1 MSGLCAIIGK
11 GLTATFPDV
20 HSRHMHLPARA
31 SALSSVLLSVA
42 FLLPM
47 APTGGAK
54 DVWVEVRS
62 PNFTVI
68 SNAGEKEARKVAD
81 QFEQFR
87 EMFHN
92 IFPKLRVDLGKPLII
107 FALKNEDS
115 LRALVPAY
123 WEEKGRA
130 HPSGLYIA
138 GEDRHYVALQTD
150 VQTENPYQVV
160 YHEYTHAIINL
171 NFRGLP
177 VWLNEGLAEYFGNST
192 IHDKYVEIG
201 KVPSVH
207 LRTLQEGRLIPIET
221 LFEADEQSPLYNEQN
236 HASMFYAESWVI
248 VHYLMLDPEAHKRQ
262 LLNTFMADW
271 DESGDQLEAAE
282 KTFGDLKK
290 FGSTIELYAHQPA
303 FYWGKANTEIH
314 GDPKSYPSRMLP
326 EAELDAQRALFYAH
340 TQRPK
345 EAAASAEQAIKAD
358 PNLALGYEAQGFL
371 AYSQQQFPDAA
382 QAFER
387 AIELRSNDYFTY
399 YFAAEAHLRSNPR
412 STVDAK
418 QVIEYL
424 ETAIRMNPQ
433 FAPAYAALASTYSMD
448 PATRGKAL
456 AMGAKAALLEPG
468 NLFYATNYAY
478 VLVNTGK
485 TADARKL
492 AVSIQKAAKTPAEQA
507 NAEQL
512 LRLIASREAYDK
524 QVAAMKQQAEEEGA
538 AITVDGPRTAV
549 VSANSKN
556 TSAPVVSIES
566 PRTRSVG
573 DAHQGENKWAVE
585 GDVLSATCGAPGKV
599 TMGVGRMT
607 MNFRFP
613 SFDEI
618 DVVSTAKQ
626 DAGTAPACADW
637 KGRHVR
643 LYFFKVKEKGFAG
656 ELSTLQFL

>member
-1 MSGLCAIIGK
+1 MQLPTRLSILINGLFFA
-11 GLTATFPDV
+11 
-20 HSRHMHLPARA
+20 
-31 SALSSVLLSVA
+31 VLLFS
-42 FLLPM
+42 L
-47 APTGGAK
+47 APTAGAK

-62 PNFTVI
+62 SNFTVI

-87 EMFHN
+87 EMFHSV
-92 IFPKLRVDLGKPLII
+92 FPKLRVDLGKPLII
-107 FALKNEDS
+107 FAAKNEDS
-115 LRALVPAY
+115 LRGLIPVY
-123 WEEKGRA
+123 WEQKGRA
-130 HPSGLYIA
+130 HPSGLYVA
-138 GEDRHYVALQTD
+138 GEDRHYVVLQTD

-201 KVPSVH
+201 KVPAVH

-221 LFEADEQSPLYNEQN
+221 LFEADEHSPLYNEQN

-271 DESGDQLEAAE
+271 DASGDQLQAAE
-282 KTFGDLKK
+282 KAFGDLRK
-290 FGSTIELYAHQPA
+290 FASTIELYAHQPT

-314 GDPKSYPSRMLP
+314 SDPKSYPSRVLP

-345 EAAASAEQAIKAD
+345 EATAAAEEATKAD
-358 PNLALGYEAQGFL
+358 PKFALGYEAQGFL
-371 AYSQQQFPDAA
+371 MYSQQQFPEAA
-382 QAFER
+382 EAFAR
-387 AIELRSNDYFTY
+387 AIELQSSDYFTY

-412 STVDAK
+412 STEDAK
-418 QVIEYL
+418 QVIDYL
-424 ETAIRMNPQ
+424 ETALRMNPQ

-448 PATRGKAL
+448 PGTRDKAL
-456 AMGAKAALLEPG
+456 ALGAKAALLEPG

-478 VLVNTGK
+478 VLANAGK
-485 TADARKL
+485 TADAKKL
-492 AVSIQKAAKTPAEQA
+492 VISIQKAAKTPVEQA
-507 NAEQL
+507 NTEQL
-512 LRLIASREAYDK
+512 LRLIASREEYDR

-538 AITVDGPRTAV
+538 AITVNSPKAAV
-549 VSANSKN
+549 VSDGGNNAG
-556 TSAPVVSIES
+556 APVGSIES
-566 PRTRSVG
+566 ARTRSVS
-573 DAHQGENKWAVE
+573 DAHQGENEWVVE
-585 GDVLSATCGAPGKV
+585 GNVLSASCGGGPGKV
-599 TMGVGRMT
+599 TIGVGRAT

-613 SFDEI
+613 SFAEI

-626 DAGTAPACADW
+626 DAGGAPACTNW

-643 LYFFKVKEKGFAG
+643 LYFFKVKEKEFAG